1 MCLVIVRVK
10 DTEEFL
16 QVTSQKRTPKEE
28 NRV

>member
-1 MCLVIVRVK
+1 MVRVK